1 MERRKFIT
9 RSLTAGAG
17 LAFVNPVF
25 GSITSAQSATQSL
38 EISLAQWSLHRKLF
52 AGDMDH
58 LDFARMSQGFG
69 CVGLEYVNAFFKD
82 KATDVSYLKEMNSR
96 AEDHQ
101 QKNILIMIDGEGGLA
116 EKNAKK
122 RLVNI
127 ENHYKWVE
135 AAQVLG
141 CHAIRVN
148 LSGGVDRLDAQKA
161 GIDSLN
167 RLAEFAK
174 PFDVSILVENHGG
187 FSSDGSWLSNVMQN
201 VSRENI
207 GTLPDFGNFC
217 IERKEQECISAYD
230 RYQGMSELMP
240 FAKALSA
247 KSHAFDDQGNET
259 QSDFFKMIQIAK
271 ENQYSGYVGI
281 EFEGT
286 IDSEEEGIIKTKNLL
301 DKAIAASY

>member
-1 MERRKFIT
+1 MDRRKFIT

-17 LAFVNPVF
+17 LAFVNPAF

-116 EKNAKK
+116 EKNANK

-141 CHAIRVN
+141 CHSIRVN
-148 LSGGVDRLDAQKA
+148 LSGGEDRFDAQKA

-174 PFDVSILVENHGG
+174 SYDVSILVENHGG
-187 FSSDGSWLSNVMQN
+187 FSSDGNWLSNVMQN

-247 KSHAFDDQGNET
+247 KSHSFDEQGNET
-259 QSDFFKMIQIAK
+259 QSDFFRMIEIAK
-271 ENQYSGYVGI
+271 KNEYSGYVGI

-286 IDSEEEGIIKTKNLL
+286 MDSEEEGIIKTKNLL
-301 DKAIAASY
+301 HKAIAASY

>member
-1 MERRKFIT
+1 MDRRKFIT

-17 LAFVNPVF
+17 LAFVNPAF
-25 GSITSAQSATQSL
+25 GSITSATQSL

-82 KATDVSYLKEMNSR
+82 KATNVSYLKEMNSR

-101 QKNILIMIDGEGGLA
+101 QKNILIMIDGEGGMA
-116 EKNAKK
+116 EKNVKK

-141 CHAIRVN
+141 CHSIRVN
-148 LSGGVDRLDAQKA
+148 LSGGEDRSDAQKT

-174 PFDVSILVENHGG
+174 PYNVNVLVENHGG
-187 FSSDGSWLSNVMQN
+187 FSSDGSWLSNVMQDVSLEN
-201 VSRENI
+201 V

-217 IERKEQECISAYD
+217 IERKEQECVSAYD

-247 KSHAFDDQGNET
+247 KSHAFDEQGNET
-259 QSDFFKMIQIAK
+259 QSDFFRMIEIAK

>member
-1 MERRKFIT
+1 MDRRKFIT

-17 LAFVNPVF
+17 LAFVNPAF
-25 GSITSAQSATQSL
+25 GSFTSAQSATQSL

-141 CHAIRVN
+141 CHSIRVN
-148 LSGGVDRLDAQKA
+148 LSGGEDRLDAQKA

-174 PFDVSILVENHGG
+174 SYDVSVLVENHGG
-187 FSSDGSWLSNVMQN
+187 FSSDGNWLSNVMQN

-217 IERKEQECISAYD
+217 IERKEQECISDYD

-247 KSHAFDDQGNET
+247 KSHAFDEQGNET
-259 QSDFFKMIQIAK
+259 QSDFFRMIEIAK
-271 ENQYSGYVGI
+271 KNQYSGYVGI

-286 IDSEEEGIIKTKNLL
+286 MDSEEEGIIKTKNLL

>member
-96 AEDHQ
+96 AEDHE
-101 QKNILIMIDGEGGLA
+101 QKNILIMIDGEGGMA
-116 EKNAKK
+116 EKSAKK

-148 LSGGVDRLDAQKA
+148 LHGGEDRLDAQKA

-187 FSSDGSWLSNVMQN
+187 FSSDGSWLADVMQN
-201 VSRENI
+201 VSNENI

-217 IERKEQECISAYD
+217 IERKEQECVSAYD

>member
-101 QKNILIMIDGEGGLA
+101 QKNILIMIDGEGGMA
-116 EKNAKK
+116 EKNVKK

-141 CHAIRVN
+141 CHSIRVN
-148 LSGGVDRLDAQKA
+148 LSGGEDRSDAQKA

-167 RLAEFAK
+167 RLAEFTK
-174 PFDVSILVENHGG
+174 PYNVNVLVENHGG
-187 FSSDGSWLSNVMQN
+187 FSSDGSWLSNVMQDVSHEN
-201 VSRENI
+201 V

-217 IERKEQECISAYD
+217 IERKEQECVSAYD

-247 KSHAFDDQGNET
+247 KSHAFDEQGNET
-259 QSDFFKMIQIAK
+259 RSDFFRMIEIAK

>member
-247 KSHAFDDQGNET
+247 KSHAFDEQGNET

>member
-9 RSLTAGAG
+9 RSLIAGAG
-17 LAFVNPVF
+17 LAFTNPVF

-116 EKNAKK
+116 EKNANK
-122 RLVNI
+122 RIVNI

-141 CHAIRVN
+141 CHSIRVN
-148 LSGGVDRLDAQKA
+148 LSGGEDRLEAQKA

-174 PFDVSILVENHGG
+174 SYDVSVLVENHGG
-187 FSSDGSWLSNVMQN
+187 FSSDGNWLSNVMQN

-247 KSHAFDDQGNET
+247 KSHAFDEQGNET
-259 QSDFFKMIQIAK
+259 QSDFFRMIEIAK
-271 ENQYSGYVGI
+271 KNQYSGYVGI

-286 IDSEEEGIIKTKNLL
+286 MESEEEGIIKTKNLL

>member
-1 MERRKFIT
+1 MDRRKFIT

-17 LAFVNPVF
+17 LAFVNPAF
-25 GSITSAQSATQSL
+25 GSFTSAQSATQSL

-141 CHAIRVN
+141 CHSIRVN
-148 LSGGVDRLDAQKA
+148 LSGGEDRLDAQKA

-174 PFDVSILVENHGG
+174 SYDVSVLVENHGG
-187 FSSDGSWLSNVMQN
+187 FSSDGNWLSNVMQN

-217 IERKEQECISAYD
+217 IERKEQE
-230 RYQGMSELMP
+230 
-240 FAKALSA
+240 
-247 KSHAFDDQGNET
+247 
-259 QSDFFKMIQIAK
+259 
-271 ENQYSGYVGI
+271 
-281 EFEGT
+281 
-286 IDSEEEGIIKTKNLL
+286 
-301 DKAIAASY
+301 

>member
-1 MERRKFIT
+1 MDRRKFVT

-17 LAFVNPVF
+17 LAFVNPAF

-82 KATDVSYLKEMNSR
+82 KATNVSYLKEMNSR

-101 QKNILIMIDGEGGLA
+101 QKNILIMIDGEGGMA
-116 EKNAKK
+116 EKNVKK

-141 CHAIRVN
+141 CHSIRVN
-148 LSGGVDRLDAQKA
+148 LSGGEDRSDAQKA
-161 GIDSLN
+161 GIDSLD

-174 PFDVSILVENHGG
+174 PYNVNVLVENHGG
-187 FSSDGSWLSNVMQN
+187 FSSDGSWLSNVMQDVSLEN
-201 VSRENI
+201 V

-217 IERKEQECISAYD
+217 IERKEQECVSAYD

-247 KSHAFDDQGNET
+247 KSHAFDEQGNET
-259 QSDFFKMIQIAK
+259 RSDFFRMIEIAK

>member
-1 MERRKFIT
+1 MDRRKFIT

-17 LAFVNPVF
+17 LAFVNPAF
-25 GSITSAQSATQSL
+25 GSFTSAQSATQSL

-58 LDFARMSQGFG
+58 LDFAKMSQGFG

-82 KATDVSYLKEMNSR
+82 KATDVSYLKEMNRR

-141 CHAIRVN
+141 CHSIRVN
-148 LSGGVDRLDAQKA
+148 LSGGEDRLDAQKA

-174 PFDVSILVENHGG
+174 SYDVSVLVENHGG
-187 FSSDGSWLSNVMQN
+187 FSSDGNWLSNVMQN

-247 KSHAFDDQGNET
+247 KSHAFDEQGNET
-259 QSDFFKMIQIAK
+259 QSDFFRMIEIAK
-271 ENQYSGYVGI
+271 KNQYSGYVGI

-286 IDSEEEGIIKTKNLL
+286 MDSEEEGIIKTKNLL

>member
-1 MERRKFIT
+1 MDRRKFIT

-17 LAFVNPVF
+17 LAFVNPAF
-25 GSITSAQSATQSL
+25 GSFTSAQSATQSL

-116 EKNAKK
+116 EKNANK

-141 CHAIRVN
+141 CHSIRVN
-148 LSGGVDRLDAQKA
+148 LSGGVGRLDAQKA

-174 PFDVSILVENHGG
+174 SYDVSVLVENHGG
-187 FSSDGSWLSNVMQN
+187 FSSDGNWLSNVMQN

-247 KSHAFDDQGNET
+247 KSHAFDEQGNET
-259 QSDFFKMIQIAK
+259 QSDFFRMIEIAK
-271 ENQYSGYVGI
+271 KNQYSGYVGI
-281 EFEGT
+281 EFEGSM
-286 IDSEEEGIIKTKNLL
+286 DSEEEGIIKTKNLL

>member
-1 MERRKFIT
+1 MDRRKFIT

-17 LAFVNPVF
+17 LAFVNPAF
-25 GSITSAQSATQSL
+25 GSFTSAQSATQSL
-38 EISLAQWSLHRKLF
+38 QISLAQWSLHRKLF

-116 EKNAKK
+116 EKNANK

-141 CHAIRVN
+141 CHSIRVN
-148 LSGGVDRLDAQKA
+148 LSGGEDRLDAQKA

-174 PFDVSILVENHGG
+174 SYDVSVLVENHGG
-187 FSSDGSWLSNVMQN
+187 FSSDGNWLSNVMQN

-247 KSHAFDDQGNET
+247 KSHAFDEQGNET
-259 QSDFFKMIQIAK
+259 QSDFFRMIEIAK
-271 ENQYSGYVGI
+271 KNQYSGYVGI

>member
-1 MERRKFIT
+1 MDRRKFIT

-17 LAFVNPVF
+17 LAFVNPAF

-69 CVGLEYVNAFFKD
+69 CIGLEYVNAFFKD

-116 EKNAKK
+116 EKNVKK

-141 CHAIRVN
+141 CHSIRVN
-148 LSGGVDRLDAQKA
+148 LSGGEDRLDAQKA

-174 PFDVSILVENHGG
+174 SYDVSVLVENHGG
-187 FSSDGSWLSNVMQN
+187 FSSDGNWLSNVMQN

-247 KSHAFDDQGNET
+247 KSHAFDEQGNET
-259 QSDFFKMIQIAK
+259 QSDFFRMIEIAK
-271 ENQYSGYVGI
+271 KNQYSGYVGI

-286 IDSEEEGIIKTKNLL
+286 MDSEEEGIIKTKNLL

>member
-1 MERRKFIT
+1 MDRRKFIT

-17 LAFVNPVF
+17 LAFVNPAF

-38 EISLAQWSLHRKLF
+38 QISLAQWSLHRKIF

-82 KATDVSYLKEMNSR
+82 KATDLSYLKEMNSR

-116 EKNAKK
+116 EKNANK

-141 CHAIRVN
+141 CHSIRVN
-148 LSGGVDRLDAQKA
+148 LSGGVGRLDAQKA

-167 RLAEFAK
+167 RLAEFTK
-174 PFDVSILVENHGG
+174 SYDVNVLVENHGG
-187 FSSDGSWLSNVMQN
+187 FSSDGNWLSNVMQN

-247 KSHAFDDQGNET
+247 KSHAFDEQGNET
-259 QSDFFKMIQIAK
+259 QSDFFRMIEIAK
-271 ENQYSGYVGI
+271 KNQYSGYVGI

>member
-1 MERRKFIT
+1 MDRRKFIT

-17 LAFVNPVF
+17 LAFVNPAF

-58 LDFARMSQGFG
+58 LDFARMSKGFG

-116 EKNAKK
+116 EKNVKK

-141 CHAIRVN
+141 CHSIRVN
-148 LSGGVDRLDAQKA
+148 LSGGEYRLDAQKA

-174 PFDVSILVENHGG
+174 SYDVSVLVENHGG
-187 FSSDGSWLSNVMQN
+187 FSSDGNWLSNVMQN

-247 KSHAFDDQGNET
+247 KSHAFDEQGNET
-259 QSDFFKMIQIAK
+259 QSDFFRMIEIAK
-271 ENQYSGYVGI
+271 KNQYSGYVGI

-286 IDSEEEGIIKTKNLL
+286 MDSEEEGIIKTKNLL

>member
-1 MERRKFIT
+1 MDRRKFIT

-17 LAFVNPVF
+17 LAFVNPAF
-25 GSITSAQSATQSL
+25 GSFTSAQSATQSL

-141 CHAIRVN
+141 CHSIRVN
-148 LSGGVDRLDAQKA
+148 LSGGEDRLDAQKA

-174 PFDVSILVENHGG
+174 SYDVSILVENHGG
-187 FSSDGSWLSNVMQN
+187 FSSDGNWLSNVMQN

-247 KSHAFDDQGNET
+247 KSHAFDEQGNET
-259 QSDFFKMIQIAK
+259 QSDFFRMIEIAK
-271 ENQYSGYVGI
+271 KNQYSGYVGI

-286 IDSEEEGIIKTKNLL
+286 MDSEEEGIIKTKNLL

>member
-9 RSLTAGAG
+9 RSLTAGAS

-101 QKNILIMIDGEGGLA
+101 QKNILIMIDGEGGMA
-116 EKNAKK
+116 EKSANK

-148 LSGGVDRLDAQKA
+148 LHGGEDRLDAQKA

-187 FSSDGSWLSNVMQN
+187 FSSDGSWLADVMQN
-201 VSRENI
+201 VSNENI

-217 IERKEQECISAYD
+217 IEHKEQECVSAYD

-286 IDSEEEGIIKTKNLL
+286 IVSEEEGIIKTKNLL

>member
-1 MERRKFIT
+1 MDRRKFIT

-17 LAFVNPVF
+17 LAFVNPAF
-25 GSITSAQSATQSL
+25 GSFTSAQSATQSL

-122 RLVNI
+122 RFVNI

-141 CHAIRVN
+141 CHSIRVN
-148 LSGGVDRLDAQKA
+148 LSGGEDRLDAQKA

-174 PFDVSILVENHGG
+174 SYDVSVLVENHGG
-187 FSSDGSWLSNVMQN
+187 FSSDGNWLSNVMQN

-217 IERKEQECISAYD
+217 IERKEQECISDYD

-247 KSHAFDDQGNET
+247 KSHGFDEQGNET
-259 QSDFFKMIQIAK
+259 QSDFFRMIEIAK
-271 ENQYSGYVGI
+271 KNQYSGYVGI

-286 IDSEEEGIIKTKNLL
+286 MDSEEEGIIKTKNLL

>member
-1 MERRKFIT
+1 MDRRKFIT

-17 LAFVNPVF
+17 LAFVNPAF

-82 KATDVSYLKEMNSR
+82 KATNVSYLKEMNSR

-101 QKNILIMIDGEGGLA
+101 QKNILIMIDGEGGMA
-116 EKNAKK
+116 EKNVKK

-141 CHAIRVN
+141 CHSIRVN
-148 LSGGVDRLDAQKA
+148 LSGGEDRSDAQKA
-161 GIDSLN
+161 GIDSLD

-174 PFDVSILVENHGG
+174 PYNVNVLVENHGG
-187 FSSDGSWLSNVMQN
+187 FSSDGSWLSNVMQDVSHEN
-201 VSRENI
+201 V

-217 IERKEQECISAYD
+217 IERKEQECVSAYD

-247 KSHAFDDQGNET
+247 KSHAFDEQGNET
-259 QSDFFKMIQIAK
+259 QSDFFRMIEIAK

-301 DKAIAASY
+301 ERAIAASY

>member
-1 MERRKFIT
+1 MDRRKFIT

-17 LAFVNPVF
+17 LAFVNPAF
-25 GSITSAQSATQSL
+25 GSFTSAQSATQSL

-141 CHAIRVN
+141 CHSIRVN
-148 LSGGVDRLDAQKA
+148 LSGGVGRLDAQKA

-174 PFDVSILVENHGG
+174 SYDVSVLVENHGG
-187 FSSDGSWLSNVMQN
+187 FSSDGNWLSNVMQN

-247 KSHAFDDQGNET
+247 KSHAFDEQGNET
-259 QSDFFKMIQIAK
+259 QSDFFRMIEIAK
-271 ENQYSGYVGI
+271 KNQYSGYVGI

>member
-1 MERRKFIT
+1 
-9 RSLTAGAG
+9 
-17 LAFVNPVF
+17 
-25 GSITSAQSATQSL
+25 
-38 EISLAQWSLHRKLF
+38 
-52 AGDMDH
+52 MDH

-101 QKNILIMIDGEGGLA
+101 QKNILIMIDGEGGMA
-116 EKNAKK
+116 EKNVKK

-141 CHAIRVN
+141 CHSIRVN
-148 LSGGVDRLDAQKA
+148 LSGGEDRLDAQKA
-161 GIDSLN
+161 GINSLN

-174 PFDVSILVENHGG
+174 PFNVSILVENHGG

-201 VSRENI
+201 VSNENI

-247 KSHAFDDQGNET
+247 KSHAFDEQGNET

>member
-1 MERRKFIT
+1 MDRRKFIT

-17 LAFVNPVF
+17 LAFVNPAF
-25 GSITSAQSATQSL
+25 GSFTSAQSATQSL

-141 CHAIRVN
+141 CHSIRVN
-148 LSGGVDRLDAQKA
+148 LSGGEDRLDAQKA

-174 PFDVSILVENHGG
+174 SYDVSVLVENHGG
-187 FSSDGSWLSNVMQN
+187 FSSDGNWLSNVMQN

-217 IERKEQECISAYD
+217 IERKEQECISDYD

-247 KSHAFDDQGNET
+247 KSHGFDEQGNET
-259 QSDFFKMIQIAK
+259 QSDFFRMIEIAK
-271 ENQYSGYVGI
+271 KNQYSGYVGI

-286 IDSEEEGIIKTKNLL
+286 MDSEEEGIIKTKNLL

>member
-1 MERRKFIT
+1 MDRRKFIK

-25 GSITSAQSATQSL
+25 GSFTSAQSATQSL

-116 EKNAKK
+116 EKNANK
-122 RLVNI
+122 RIVNI

-141 CHAIRVN
+141 CHSIRVN
-148 LSGGVDRLDAQKA
+148 LSGGEDRLEAQKA

-174 PFDVSILVENHGG
+174 SYDVSVLVENHGG
-187 FSSDGSWLSNVMQN
+187 FSSDGNWLSNVMQN

-247 KSHAFDDQGNET
+247 KSHAFDEQGNET
-259 QSDFFKMIQIAK
+259 QSDFFRMIEIAK
-271 ENQYSGYVGI
+271 KNQYSGYVGI

-286 IDSEEEGIIKTKNLL
+286 MESEEEGIIKTKNLL

>member
-1 MERRKFIT
+1 MDRRKFIT

-17 LAFVNPVF
+17 LAFVNPAF
-25 GSITSAQSATQSL
+25 GSFTSAQSATQSL

-141 CHAIRVN
+141 CHSIRVN
-148 LSGGVDRLDAQKA
+148 LSGGEDRLDAQKA

-174 PFDVSILVENHGG
+174 SYDVSVLVENHGG
-187 FSSDGSWLSNVMQN
+187 FSSDGNWLSNVMQN

-247 KSHAFDDQGNET
+247 KSHAFDEQGNET
-259 QSDFFKMIQIAK
+259 QSDFFRMIEIAK
-271 ENQYSGYVGI
+271 KSQYSGYVGI

-286 IDSEEEGIIKTKNLL
+286 MDSEEERIIKTKNLL

>member
-1 MERRKFIT
+1 MDRRKFIT

-17 LAFVNPVF
+17 LAFVNPAF
-25 GSITSAQSATQSL
+25 GSFTSAQSATQSL

-82 KATDVSYLKEMNSR
+82 KATDVSYLKEMNRR

-141 CHAIRVN
+141 CHSIRVN
-148 LSGGVDRLDAQKA
+148 LSGGEDRLDAQKA

-174 PFDVSILVENHGG
+174 SYDVSVLVENHGG
-187 FSSDGSWLSNVMQN
+187 FSSDGNWLSNVMQN

-247 KSHAFDDQGNET
+247 KSHAFDTHGNET
-259 QSDFFKMIQIAK
+259 QSDFFRMIEIAK
-271 ENQYSGYVGI
+271 KNQYSGYVGI

-286 IDSEEEGIIKTKNLL
+286 MDSEEEGIIKTKNLL

>member
-1 MERRKFIT
+1 MDRRKFIT

-17 LAFVNPVF
+17 LAFVNPAF
-25 GSITSAQSATQSL
+25 GSFTSAQSATQSL

-116 EKNAKK
+116 EKNANK

-141 CHAIRVN
+141 CHSIRVN
-148 LSGGVDRLDAQKA
+148 LSGGEGRLDAQKA

-174 PFDVSILVENHGG
+174 SYDVSVLVENHGG
-187 FSSDGSWLSNVMQN
+187 FSSDGNWLSNVMQN

-247 KSHAFDDQGNET
+247 KSHAFDEQGNET
-259 QSDFFKMIQIAK
+259 QSDFFRMIEIAK
-271 ENQYSGYVGI
+271 KNQYSGYVGI
-281 EFEGT
+281 EFEGSM
-286 IDSEEEGIIKTKNLL
+286 DSEEEGIIKTKNLL

>member
-9 RSLTAGAG
+9 RSLTVGAG
-17 LAFVNPVF
+17 LAFANPAF

-58 LDFARMSQGFG
+58 LDFAKMSQGFG

-101 QKNILIMIDGEGGLA
+101 QKNILIMIDGEGGMS

-141 CHAIRVN
+141 CHSIRVN
-148 LSGGVDRLDAQKA
+148 LSGGEDRLDAQKA

-174 PFDVSILVENHGG
+174 PYDVNILVENHGG

-201 VSRENI
+201 VSQENV

-230 RYQGMSELMP
+230 RYQGISELMP

-247 KSHAFDDQGNET
+247 KSHAFDEQGNET
-259 QSDFFKMIQIAK
+259 QSDFFRMIEIAK
-271 ENQYSGYVGI
+271 RNQYSGYVGI

>member
-1 MERRKFIT
+1 MDRRKFIT

-17 LAFVNPVF
+17 LAFVNPAF
-25 GSITSAQSATQSL
+25 GSFTSAQSATQSL

-116 EKNAKK
+116 EKNANK

-141 CHAIRVN
+141 CHSIRVN
-148 LSGGVDRLDAQKA
+148 LSGGEDRLDAQKA

-174 PFDVSILVENHGG
+174 SYDVSVLVENHGG
-187 FSSDGSWLSNVMQN
+187 FSSDGNWLSNVMQN

-247 KSHAFDDQGNET
+247 KSHAFDEQGNET
-259 QSDFFKMIQIAK
+259 QSDFFRMIEIAK
-271 ENQYSGYVGI
+271 KNQYSGYVGI
-281 EFEGT
+281 EFEGSM
-286 IDSEEEGIIKTKNLL
+286 DSEEEGIIKTKNLL

>member
-1 MERRKFIT
+1 MDRRKFIT

-17 LAFVNPVF
+17 LAFVNPAF
-25 GSITSAQSATQSL
+25 GSFTSAQSATQSL

-116 EKNAKK
+116 EKNTKK
-122 RLVNI
+122 RFVNI

-141 CHAIRVN
+141 CHSIRVN
-148 LSGGVDRLDAQKA
+148 LSGGEDRLDAQKA

-174 PFDVSILVENHGG
+174 SYDVSVLVENHGG

-201 VSRENI
+201 VSRENV

-247 KSHAFDDQGNET
+247 KSHAFDEQGNET
-259 QSDFFKMIQIAK
+259 QSDFFRMIKIAK

-281 EFEGT
+281 EFEGAL
-286 IDSEEEGIIKTKNLL
+286 DSEEGGIIKTKNLL

>member
-1 MERRKFIT
+1 MDRRKFIT

-17 LAFVNPVF
+17 LAFVNPAF
-25 GSITSAQSATQSL
+25 GSFTSAQSATQSL

-116 EKNAKK
+116 EKNTKK
-122 RLVNI
+122 RFVNI

-141 CHAIRVN
+141 CHSIRVN
-148 LSGGVDRLDAQKA
+148 LSGGEDRLDAQKA

-174 PFDVSILVENHGG
+174 PYDVSVLVENHGG

-201 VSRENI
+201 VSRENV

-247 KSHAFDDQGNET
+247 KSHAFDEQGNET
-259 QSDFFKMIQIAK
+259 QSDFFRMIEIAK
-271 ENQYSGYVGI
+271 KNQYSGYVGI

-286 IDSEEEGIIKTKNLL
+286 MDSEEERIIKTKNLL

>member
-1 MERRKFIT
+1 MDRRKFIA

-17 LAFVNPVF
+17 LAFVNPAF
-25 GSITSAQSATQSL
+25 GSFTSAQSATQSL

-141 CHAIRVN
+141 CHSIRVN
-148 LSGGVDRLDAQKA
+148 LSGGEDRLDAQKA

-174 PFDVSILVENHGG
+174 SYDVSVLVENHGG
-187 FSSDGSWLSNVMQN
+187 FSSDGNWLSNVMQN

-247 KSHAFDDQGNET
+247 KSHAFDEQGNET
-259 QSDFFKMIQIAK
+259 QSDFFRMIEIAK
-271 ENQYSGYVGI
+271 KNQYSGYVGI

-286 IDSEEEGIIKTKNLL
+286 MDSEEEGIIKTKNLL

>member
-17 LAFVNPVF
+17 LAFTNPVF

-116 EKNAKK
+116 EKNANK
-122 RLVNI
+122 RIVNI

-141 CHAIRVN
+141 CHSIRVN
-148 LSGGVDRLDAQKA
+148 LSGGEDRLEAQKA

-174 PFDVSILVENHGG
+174 SYDVSVLVENHGG
-187 FSSDGSWLSNVMQN
+187 FSSDGNWLSNVMQN

-247 KSHAFDDQGNET
+247 KSHAFDEQGNET
-259 QSDFFKMIQIAK
+259 QSDFFRMIEIAK
-271 ENQYSGYVGI
+271 KNQYSGYVGI

-286 IDSEEEGIIKTKNLL
+286 MESEEEGIIKTKNLL

>member
-9 RSLTAGAG
+9 RSLTAGAS

-82 KATDVSYLKEMNSR
+82 KATDVSYLKERNSR
-96 AEDHQ
+96 AEAHQ
-101 QKNILIMIDGEGGLA
+101 QKNILIMIDGEGGMA
-116 EKNAKK
+116 EKSANK

-148 LSGGVDRLDAQKA
+148 LHGGEDRLGAQKA

-187 FSSDGSWLSNVMQN
+187 FSSDGSWLADVMQN
-201 VSRENI
+201 VSNENI

-217 IERKEQECISAYD
+217 IEHKEQECVSAYD

-286 IDSEEEGIIKTKNLL
+286 IVSEEEGIIKTKNLL

>member
-1 MERRKFIT
+1 MDRRKFVT

-17 LAFVNPVF
+17 LAFVNPAF

-82 KATDVSYLKEMNSR
+82 KATNVSYLKEMNSR

-101 QKNILIMIDGEGGLA
+101 QKNILIMIDGEGGMA
-116 EKNAKK
+116 EKNVKK

-141 CHAIRVN
+141 CHSIRVN
-148 LSGGVDRLDAQKA
+148 LSGGEDRSDAQKA

-167 RLAEFAK
+167 RLAEFTK
-174 PFDVSILVENHGG
+174 PYNVNVLVENHGG
-187 FSSDGSWLSNVMQN
+187 FSSDGSWLSNVMQDVSLEN
-201 VSRENI
+201 V

-217 IERKEQECISAYD
+217 IERKEQECVSAYD

-247 KSHAFDDQGNET
+247 KSHAFDEQGNET
-259 QSDFFKMIQIAK
+259 RSDFFRMIEIAK

>member
-1 MERRKFIT
+1 MDRRKFIT
-9 RSLTAGAG
+9 RSLTAGSG
-17 LAFVNPVF
+17 LAFVNPAF
-25 GSITSAQSATQSL
+25 GSFTSAQSATQSL

-141 CHAIRVN
+141 CHSIRVN
-148 LSGGVDRLDAQKA
+148 LSGGEDRLDAQKA

-174 PFDVSILVENHGG
+174 SYDVSILVENHGG
-187 FSSDGSWLSNVMQN
+187 FSSDGNWLSNVMQN

-247 KSHAFDDQGNET
+247 KSHAFDEQGNET
-259 QSDFFKMIQIAK
+259 QSDFFRMIEIAK
-271 ENQYSGYVGI
+271 KNQYSGYVGI

-286 IDSEEEGIIKTKNLL
+286 MDSEEEGIIKTKNLL

>member
-1 MERRKFIT
+1 MDRRKFIT

-17 LAFVNPVF
+17 LAFVNPAF
-25 GSITSAQSATQSL
+25 GSFTSAQSATQSL

-141 CHAIRVN
+141 CHSIRVN
-148 LSGGVDRLDAQKA
+148 LSGGEDRLDAQKA

-174 PFDVSILVENHGG
+174 SYDVSVLVENHGG
-187 FSSDGSWLSNVMQN
+187 FSSDGNWLSNVMQN

-247 KSHAFDDQGNET
+247 KSHAFNEQGNET
-259 QSDFFKMIQIAK
+259 QSDFFRMIEIAK
-271 ENQYSGYVGI
+271 KSQYSGYVGI

-286 IDSEEEGIIKTKNLL
+286 MDSEEERIIKTKNLL

>member
-1 MERRKFIT
+1 MDRRKFIT
-9 RSLTAGAG
+9 RSLTAVAG
-17 LAFVNPVF
+17 LAFVNPAF

-69 CVGLEYVNAFFKD
+69 CGGLVNVNAFFKD
-82 KATDVSYLKEMNSR
+82 KATDVSYLKERNSR

-116 EKNAKK
+116 EKNVKK

-141 CHAIRVN
+141 CHSIRVN
-148 LSGGVDRLDAQKA
+148 LSGGEDRLDAQKA

-174 PFDVSILVENHGG
+174 SYDVSVLVENHGG
-187 FSSDGSWLSNVMQN
+187 FSSDGNWLSNVMQN

-247 KSHAFDDQGNET
+247 KSHAFDEQGNET
-259 QSDFFKMIQIAK
+259 QSDFFRMIEIAK
-271 ENQYSGYVGI
+271 KNQYSGYVGI

-286 IDSEEEGIIKTKNLL
+286 MDSEEEGIIKTKNLL